1 MLLHGADGSTDPRA
15 GRVPTQPGLPWPSAE
30 TQPQRK
36 YKENKPQVGLS
47 VFCEHVCECV
57 RVRSKC
63 ACECVVCERE
73 PLSYREH

>member
-1 MLLHGADGSTDPRA
+1 MLLRGADGSTDPRA
-15 GRVPTQPGLPWPSAE
+15 GRVPTQPGLPRPSAE

-57 RVRSKC
+57 HVRSVHVSVL
-63 ACECVVCERE
+63 CVNVS
-73 PLSYREH
+73 L